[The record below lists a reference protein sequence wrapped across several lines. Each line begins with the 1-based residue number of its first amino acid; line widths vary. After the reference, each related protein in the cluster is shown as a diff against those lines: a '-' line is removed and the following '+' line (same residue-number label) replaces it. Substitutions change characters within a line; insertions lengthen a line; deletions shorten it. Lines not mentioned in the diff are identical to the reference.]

1 MSKNTEKG
9 LQRLERVNAS
19 LEAVAALFIR
29 AKEEIVF
36 TENELHGM
44 GILVQILAK
53 EVEKGME
60 LLLEQS

>member
-1 MSKNTEKG
+1 MS
-9 LQRLERVNAS
+9 LERVNAS
-19 LEAVAALFIR
+19 LETVAALFIR

-60 LLLEQS
+60 LLLEQP

>member
-1 MSKNTEKG
+1 MSKTTENA
-9 LQRLERVNAS
+9 LQRLERASAS

-36 TENELHGM
+36 TENELQGI